1 MEEKWWFVALLPVAA
16 VVSAI
21 IIVDVPRTYTTSTT
35 MAPEIENPVSSGG
48 ALSSIAASFG
58 FDMSAV
64 QSTDAISPTLYPDL
78 MEDNGFVASLFN
90 IRVVTADKSVDT
102 TYYAYMRYHQDQSWL
117 SQQGD
122 TIMKK
127 IEKMFPKSNN
137 EFKGNTSK
145 SQFNP
150 YFLSKKDDGIVNKM
164 RDDIGISVDKKTGVI
179 SITATAQDPLVCQTL
194 ADSVRERL
202 QNFIIKYRTNKAR
215 RDVEYYEK
223 LANDARAE
231 YEKTRRLYAKTADEN
246 LDVILES
253 EKSKIED
260 LENTMQMQYNTYTAM
275 NTQLEAARAKL
286 RQYTPVFTM
295 VKGADVPIKATSPK
309 RMIFVAFCVFLT
321 FFIIAFFSVKDL
333 LFKASDKG
341 RRP

>member
-1 MEEKWWFVALLPVAA
+1 MNRFDIKRKWEEFQKKREQKKATASSESESKDTIEESTLETSTEEHVDTQAESPSTPSAPTMTKDTTTTDEDDTIDLREIGRRLWKKKWWFAALLPVAA

-164 RDDIGISVDKKTGVI
+164 RDDIGISVDKKRA
-179 SITATAQDPLVCQTL
+179 SSLSPP
-194 ADSVRERL
+194 RH
-202 QNFIIKYRTNKAR
+202 RTRWSAR
-215 RDVEYYEK
+215 R
-223 LANDARAE
+223 LPTPCANACRTSSSSIVPTRHAATWSTTRNSPTTPAPNMRRRAASMPRRQ
-231 YEKTRRLYAKTADEN
+231 TR
-246 LDVILES
+246 IS
-253 EKSKIED
+253 
-260 LENTMQMQYNTYTAM
+260 M
-275 NTQLEAARAKL
+275 
-286 RQYTPVFTM
+286 
-295 VKGADVPIKATSPK
+295 
-309 RMIFVAFCVFLT
+309 
-321 FFIIAFFSVKDL
+321 
-333 LFKASDKG
+333 
-341 RRP
+341 

>member
-1 MEEKWWFVALLPVAA
+1 MNRFDIKSKWEEFQKKREQKKATASSESESKDTIEESTLETSTEEQVDTQAESPSTPSAPTMTKDTTTTDEDDTIDLREIGRRLWKKKWWFVALLPVAA

-145 SQFNP
+145 NQFNP
-150 YFLSKKDDGIVNKM
+150 YFLSKKDDGAPAELHHQVSYQQGTP
-164 RDDIGISVDKKTGVI
+164 RRGV
-179 SITATAQDPLVCQTL
+179 L
-194 ADSVRERL
+194 RE
-202 QNFIIKYRTNKAR
+202 
-215 RDVEYYEK
+215 
-223 LANDARAE
+223 
-231 YEKTRRLYAKTADEN
+231 TR
-246 LDVILES
+246 
-253 EKSKIED
+253 
-260 LENTMQMQYNTYTAM
+260 Q
-275 NTQLEAARAKL
+275 
-286 RQYTPVFTM
+286 
-295 VKGADVPIKATSPK
+295 
-309 RMIFVAFCVFLT
+309 
-321 FFIIAFFSVKDL
+321 
-333 LFKASDKG
+333 
-341 RRP
+341 RRPRGI